1 MKVLLKNQDTNLFVK
16 ADGQWMPDKEK
27 ATDFKTP
34 LDAINFCHLH
44 HLSHTAIVV
53 SSDEGKE
60 YEMPLRCE
68 E

>member
-1 MKVLLKNQDTNLFVK
+1 MKVVLRDTSTQRYLTK
-16 ADGQWMPDKEK
+16 DGSWSESEEK
-27 ATDFKTP
+27 AEHFKTP
-34 LDAINFCHLH
+34 LEAMNFCHLH

-53 SSDEGKE
+53 ENNGMI